1 MTFLKKWPLQS
12 VLTLLLLLFL
22 IGCESGGDSDDEEP
36 VPESVTTTT
45 DKAVTPAN
53 TPTATPSA
61 AHEQYYGYWSGGSS
75 FDYQGT
81 NYTATV
87 AEFRFWKSDY
97 AESLAVIINFYNSI
111 SREQLGLGQVNSLQR
126 WISDNVM
133 QSIID
138 GGTNALIIDVYT
150 TFSSPTT
157 ATINMPDYLGGCS
170 INITK
175 N

>member
-1 MTFLKKWPLQS
+1 M
-12 VLTLLLLLFL
+12 
-22 IGCESGGDSDDEEP
+22 
-36 VPESVTTTT
+36 
-45 DKAVTPAN
+45 
-53 TPTATPSA
+53 
-61 AHEQYYGYWSGGSS
+61 
-75 FDYQGT
+75 
-81 NYTATV
+81 
-87 AEFRFWKSDY
+87 
-97 AESLAVIINFYNSI
+97 
-111 SREQLGLGQVNSLQR
+111 NSLQR